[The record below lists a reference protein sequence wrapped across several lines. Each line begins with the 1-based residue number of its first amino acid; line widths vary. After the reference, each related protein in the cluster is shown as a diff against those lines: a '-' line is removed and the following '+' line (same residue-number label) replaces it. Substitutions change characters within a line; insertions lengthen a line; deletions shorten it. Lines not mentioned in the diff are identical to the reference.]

1 MSGPAHRM
9 DWLAR
14 AQSAAPLVLAGLL
27 AGFTWWLVVS
37 SPDVGDGARAAEP
50 DRGTPDYE
58 LARARLAR
66 FDANGRLEAV
76 IDGDRMRH
84 YPVTQ
89 TVQIDAMQLA
99 LRHPDGRRVLAQ
111 AHEGEWS
118 EERGLA
124 SLSGA
129 ADVRLADV
137 GMALSVPAQAAAVEG
152 GDGRDVSDQSE
163 SPGPGVTRILGERLD
178 LDTRARVL
186 TSKQPVTVLREGSTV
201 RAQTLRHDEPA
212 GLTDLGGRVHG
223 RLVSAPR

>member
-1 MSGPAHRM
+1 MSGQRPRM

-27 AGFTWWLVVS
+27 AGFTWWLVAS
-37 SPDVGDGARAAEP
+37 SPDAGDRARPPEP

-58 LARARLAR
+58 LAHARLAR
-66 FDANGRLEAV
+66 FDAKGRLEAV

-99 LRHPDGRRVLAQ
+99 MRHPDGRRVLAQ
-111 AHEGEWS
+111 AREGEWS
-118 EERGLA
+118 EGQGLA
-124 SLSGA
+124 SLSGQ
-129 ADVRLADV
+129 ADVRLADAGV
-137 GMALSVPAQAAAVEG
+137 MLPAQAK
-152 GDGRDVSDQSE
+152 DVGE
-163 SPGPGVTRILGERLD
+163 RGEAGVTRILGERLD

-186 TSKQPVTVLREGSTV
+186 TSRQPVTVLREGSTV
-201 RAQTLRHDEPA
+201 RGQTLRHDEPA
-212 GLTDLGGRVHG
+212 GLTDLGGRVQG